1 MFVTSLPCLV
11 YLSLYLK
18 YVICKLDTIW
28 FSFENLFRFPA
39 EINFEQKKWAAQYQS
54 EVKFSMLVSIGDGHV
69 LLNFLWNITA
79 YALKTL
85 LFFFLCFRWS
95 REWVNINHTL
105 FLLASIVY
113 CIVRGVS
120 KHITSINLL
129 KSLQMD
135 SKYHLIYSIF
145 YPKKTTNSGKVKML
159 DFLIHDFDLTIY
171 GALIL
176 HI

>member
-1 MFVTSLPCLV
+1 MGCAISKWSEIFHACVNWWWARLTKFS
-11 YLSLYLK
+11 LK
-18 YVICKLDTIW
+18 YNCLRTQDALV
-28 FSFENLFRFPA
+28 FLF
-39 EINFEQKKWAAQYQS
+39 
-54 EVKFSMLVSIGDGHV
+54 VFSME
-69 LLNFLWNITA
+69 
-79 YALKTL
+79 
-85 LFFFLCFRWS
+85 S
-95 REWVNINHTL
+95 RMSKYKPHFVFI
-105 FLLASIVY
+105 SQY
-113 CIVRGVS
+113 IVRDVS

-145 YPKKTTNSGKVKML
+145 YTKKTTNSGKVKML